1 MAIEKSSLGGAGVGW
16 APNLRLPGWLA
27 ASIVVALVI
36 VAGGVGALLM
46 SQLSAQN
53 YNFQFPGI
61 TTPAAADTVTVIGEG
76 RVAAAPDTI
85 YTDIGGEAQAPS
97 LSAALS
103 AAASDGDKLTA
114 ALKNAG
120 VQPTDV
126 QTTNLYSYVRT
137 DQYGNVVGYTA
148 ATYLHVRIRDIS
160 KATSILNAAA
170 SAIGPDVRLGQL
182 QYQRV
187 DIAAQAAQGRQLA
200 LAAAEEHAAGI
211 AKLSNRQLG
220 KLSAVQ
226 ESFVGYVAAGQTI
239 QGGGQGGIGAGGGGS
254 YVPQIQSGQGEV
266 VVQLIV
272 RYGLN

>member
-1 MAIEKSSLGGAGVGW
+1 MAIEKARWTPG
-16 APNLRLPGWLA
+16 LRLPGWFA
-27 ASIVVALVI
+27 ATILVALVI

-46 SQLSAQN
+46 SQLAGQN

-61 TTPAAADTVTVIGEG
+61 TTPAVADTVTVVGEG
-76 RVAAAPDTI
+76 RVAATPDTI
-85 YTDIGGEAQAPS
+85 FTDVGAEAQATS
-97 LSAALS
+97 LSLALN

-120 VQPTDV
+120 IAPADM
-126 QTTNLYSYVRT
+126 QTTSLYAYVRT
-137 DQYGNVVGYTA
+137 DQYGNVVGYNA
-148 ATYLHVRIRDIS
+148 STYLRVRIRDVS

-170 SAIGPDVRLGQL
+170 GAIGPDVRLGTL
-182 QYQRV
+182 QYQRT
-187 DIAAQAAQGRQLA
+187 DIAAQAAQARQLA
-200 LAAAEEHAAGI
+200 LAAAEDHASGL

-226 ESFVGYVAAGQTI
+226 ESYVGYVAAGQSV
-239 QGGGQGGIGAGGGGS
+239 QGGGGGIGAGGGAS
-254 YVPQIQSGQGEV
+254 ALPQIQSGQGEV